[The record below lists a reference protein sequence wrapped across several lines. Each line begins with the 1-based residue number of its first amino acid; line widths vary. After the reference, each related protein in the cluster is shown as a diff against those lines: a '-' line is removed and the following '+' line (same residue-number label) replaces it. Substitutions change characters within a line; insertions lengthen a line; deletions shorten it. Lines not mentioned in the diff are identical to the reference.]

1 MSAQTTKRAKQPT
14 SKNQRIMLAAGALML
29 LLGAVGPW
37 VTALGVIS
45 VGPTAS
51 VEASIVVFGGAALLV
66 LMAVLGQ
73 AARRVSIIVGTLA
86 LIESGYAIVRI
97 QQIKADADEWGALI
111 QPGWGLY
118 LTAIVGVALIVSTF
132 VVKAEPAPEAV
143 TA

>member
-51 VEASIVVFGGAALLV
+51 VEASIVVFGGALLV